1 MLLMLVFSTTLGS
14 NVHFWDFI
22 LKRKVC
28 RGSDL
33 LCFAIQNQLF
43 HFLFK
48 ISTFVFFR
56 PLSLETPT
64 FNLWKLRFSLFRTL
78 WYETYTFFYSYHI
91 SLFFLP
97 LSYETVTFAP
107 PFFSHFSF
115 CLPLW
120 YDTHTFFWSIFITWA
135 ILLIF
140 SNTLVRNGHFFM
152 FNLSVFIGFVTTL
165 ARNAYFQFSCSGLI
179 PFFITTLVRFAYST
193 HLSCTFLSMM

>member
-1 MLLMLVFSTTLGS
+1 MLVFSTTLGS

-22 LKRKVC
+22 LNSKVC
-28 RGSDL
+28 PGSDL

-43 HFLFK
+43 HCLSKFL
-48 ISTFVFFR
+48 TFVFFR
-56 PLSLETPT
+56 PLSRDAHFWSVL
-64 FNLWKLRFSLFRTL
+64 LKLRFSLFRTL
-78 WYETYTFFYSYHI
+78 WYETYTFFYSYHM

-115 CLPLW
+115 CFPLW
-120 YDTHTFFWSIFITWA
+120 YDTHTFFGCFFITWA

-152 FNLSVFIGFVTTL
+152 FDFFCFLVFVTTL
-165 ARNAYFQFSCSGLI
+165 ARNAHFQFSGSFLVPFLLPLSYDSLI
-179 PFFITTLVRFAYST
+179 LVI
-193 HLSCTFLSMM
+193 